1 VTAREVIEVP
11 ATANVN
17 LDFSW
22 DFLEEI
28 SWWSLGLSA
37 AVSAVAWVVTSG
49 PAFALGCM
57 LAASLDFWFVRAV
70 ANSARTEI
78 EAGHPGSGHSAALLF
93 ARLGSKAG
101 LLVLSVLI
109 PNVLGFAGTVV
120 GVLAFDLT
128 LAVVGS
134 TIAAMRLMRG
144 SRLGR

>member
-1 VTAREVIEVP
+1 MVKGEIEVA
-11 ATANVN
+11 ATTSANLN
-17 LDFSW
+17 FSW
-22 DFLEEI
+22 DFLEEV

-37 AVSAVAWVVTSG
+37 AVSAIAWVVTGG

-57 LAASLDFWFVRAV
+57 LAVSIDFWFVRAV
-70 ANSARTEI
+70 ANAARAEI
-78 EAGHPGSGHSAALLF
+78 EAGHPGTGHSAALLF

-101 LLVLSVLI
+101 LLVFSALI

-134 TIAAMRLMRG
+134 TIAAVRLMHDP
-144 SRLGR
+144 RLGR